1 MNRPTYER
9 RPYRFAALA
18 LTLLLSAI
26 LSAPGATPP
35 MGTLLEIEPAQT
47 WVGFARVHLEID
59 DLRQTGEMLEGT
71 YQIRVPLSPRQND
84 TGRVQLRTPESMQ
97 KLGDNKTTVTGS
109 ALSSTGEVHEV
120 VVRVQPNGVVRI
132 QVVTP
137 KRTLQFKSKL
147 ASRRG

>member
-1 MNRPTYER
+1 MNRSTYER
-9 RPYRFAALA
+9 RPSRFAT
-18 LTLLLSAI
+18 LTLVLFLSAI

-35 MGTLLEIEPAQT
+35 IGTLLEIEPSQT
-47 WVGFARVHLEID
+47 WVGIARVHLQID

-71 YQIRVPLSPRQND
+71 YQIRVPLSPGQND
-84 TGRVQLRTPESMQ
+84 TGRVQLRTPESIEQ
-97 KLGDNKTTVTGS
+97 FGDNKATVTGS

-137 KRTLQFKSKL
+137 KRTLQFKSRL